1 MGTLRIP
8 PNCRPR
14 CWGAPVVAATESHA
28 IYKTPAAVEAVAHW
42 NATSVAANLGA
53 ALPAV
58 ESLPK
63 GRRMKTRMLH
73 ATPLSQGPATLTH
86 RVRLA
91 SRGAA
96 LLALACVGLW
106 LVPAA
111 PADDWAYWRGADQSG
126 VSRET
131 NLIES
136 WDLKSGRNVLWTSEI
151 GGRATPIVLNGR
163 VYLNCRTTDNINIP
177 AEKINA
183 GEQVVCWDLETGE
196 LLWRDK
202 FNVFQTDIPAP
213 RVGWSSMTGD
223 TETGN
228 VYLHS
233 VSGLFRC
240 YTPEGEVVWE
250 RSLFE
255 EFGKISGYGGRNQ
268 TPIID
273 EDRIIVSFLTSNWGE
288 TRGPAPAN
296 TFYAFDKRTGE
307 LLWVGPTEGRP
318 LDSNYSM
325 PIIRVIN
332 GQRLLIAGDSDGS
345 ISALNARTGKMVWN
359 FRMSRRGLN
368 ATTVSD
374 GDYVYISHGEDNI
387 DNQDFGRIQCINAV
401 GTGDITET
409 NSVWRVDG
417 VKAGYTGLLV
427 HDGILYVVADT
438 GSMFAYDAKTG
449 EQLWVHN
456 LGTVGKGSPV
466 WADGKIYVTEV
477 NGNVHILKPS
487 REGCETLSHV
497 ELLGASAPGFDEIYA
512 SPAISRGRV
521 LIVTRDRTICLGEKE
536 WTGTTG
542 ETPPLPEEAPLG
554 ELAHVQLIPYE
565 VTLMPGESQS
575 FRALGFDANGR
586 PLGELSDVE
595 LTAADLGDGT
605 VSGMTFTAGSGERDY
620 GGRVVMQRG
629 ELKAIARIRTFPK
642 ADAWSWDFEGLSGNA
657 VPPTW
662 LRAFAR
668 MQPTEVDGTIAMRS
682 APAVSR
688 PSLWVHIGPYKM
700 TGYTIMADAKVL
712 EVKRRISRVGVTCQR
727 YNLILDGGA
736 NRVTIDTW
744 LPHMRLSTNIPYDVK
759 PGVWYRM
766 KLLVETTDGVAEIKG
781 KVWERD
787 QPEPEAWTLVAKDP
801 NPNLEG
807 SPGLYLYSTSESFFD
822 NVQVLPQEDK

>member
-1 MGTLRIP
+1 LPAIATRIKK
-8 PNCRPR
+8 RR
-14 CWGAPVVAATESHA
+14 
-28 IYKTPAAVEAVAHW
+28 AAVEAVAHW
-42 NATSVAANLGA
+42 NATSVAANLAA
-53 ALPAV
+53 ALFAI

-63 GRRMKTRMLH
+63 GRRMNTRMQN
-73 ATPLSQGPATLTH
+73 ATAPSQGPATFTH
-86 RVRLA
+86 WVRPA
-91 SRGAA
+91 SRNAA

-106 LVPAA
+106 LA
-111 PADDWAYWRGADQSG
+111 PSATADDWAYWRGADQSG

-151 GGRATPIVLNGR
+151 GGRATPVILNGR
-163 VYLNCRTTDNINIP
+163 VYLNSRTTDNINIP

-228 VYLHS
+228 VYMHS

-345 ISALNARTGKMVWN
+345 VSALNARTGKMVWK
-359 FRMSRRGLN
+359 FRMSMRGLN

-387 DNQDFGRIQCINAV
+387 DNQQFGRIQCINAV

-449 EQLWVHN
+449 EELWVHN

-487 REGCETLSHV
+487 REGCETLSQV
-497 ELLGASAPGFDEIYA
+497 ELLGTSAPGFDEIYA

-542 ETPPLPEEAPLG
+542 ETPPLPEEAPVG
-554 ELAHVQLIPYE
+554 ELAHLQLIPYE

-575 FRALGFDANGR
+575 YRALGFDANGR

-605 VSGMTFTAGSGERDY
+605 VSGMTFTAGSGDRDY

-629 ELKAIARIRTFPK
+629 DLKAIARIRTFPR
-642 ADAWSWDFEGLSGNA
+642 ADAWSWDFEGLSGNS

-700 TGYTIMADAKVL
+700 SGYTIMADAKLL
-712 EVKRRISRVGVTCQR
+712 EVNRRLSRVGVTCQR
-727 YNLILDGGA
+727 YNLILDGNS
-736 NRVTIDTW
+736 NRLTIDTW
-744 LPHMRLSTNIPYDVK
+744 LPHMRLNTNMRYNVK

-807 SPGLYLYSTSESFFD
+807 SPGLYFYSTSESFVD